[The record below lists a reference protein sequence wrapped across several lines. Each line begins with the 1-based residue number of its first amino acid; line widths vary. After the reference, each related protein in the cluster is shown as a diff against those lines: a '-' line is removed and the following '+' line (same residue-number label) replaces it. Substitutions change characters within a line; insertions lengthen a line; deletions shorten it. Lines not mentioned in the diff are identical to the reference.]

1 MPRRRRRRFSSD
13 HWGPILLLLPSALLI
28 LVFVYGFIGYTGWLS
43 MSNWNDLVVNPLKFV
58 GLDNYMH
65 LFRDQRFQI
74 DMQNTLTFSVIFIP
88 GCLVLGLI
96 GALLLHTGLPTE
108 GFWRTVFLLPMALS
122 FIVTGVL
129 WRWLMNPSSG
139 LNLLFDALHL
149 PFLKNGWYTDPNIGI
164 KAVALAALWQYSGY
178 TMAMYLAGLRAI
190 PGDVYEA
197 AQVDGAT
204 ASQIFWRITLPLLTP
219 VSLSAVIILGHLSLK
234 IFDLVIAM
242 AGPQGGPAFS
252 SDVPANYMFNTVYQ
266 ANKFANGAGIA
277 MILLICVSFLVIP
290 YLSWSLR
297 QEARA

>member
-1 MPRRRRRRFSSD
+1 
-13 HWGPILLLLPSALLI
+13 
-28 LVFVYGFIGYTGWLS
+28 